1 MFGNGEAIILYL
13 QKSYIIEEIAMSDI
27 INKAFLAGLGAI
39 SISRDKVEGIIDDL
53 VKRGEL
59 SQEEK
64 RGMLSELLESVEKRQ
79 TELGDFIR
87 KEIRQILESLDIP
100 SREEINKLKEEIER
114 LNKQDVDK
122 EM

>member
-1 MFGNGEAIILYL
+1 
-13 QKSYIIEEIAMSDI
+13 MSDI

-39 SISRDKVEGIIDDL
+39 SISRDKVEGFIDDL

-79 TELGDFIR
+79 TELREFIH
-87 KEIRQILESLDIP
+87 KETWQILKSLDIP
-100 SREEINKLKEEIER
+100 TREEINKLKEEIDSLR
-114 LNKQDVDK
+114 KQETDRGDN
-122 EM
+122 

>member
-1 MFGNGEAIILYL
+1 MTI
-13 QKSYIIEEIAMSDI
+13 SDI

-39 SISRDKVEGIIDDL
+39 SLSRDKVEGFIDDL

-87 KEIRQILESLDIP
+87 KEIRKILESLDMP

-114 LNKQDVDK
+114 LKKQDVDK
-122 EM
+122 GM

>member
-1 MFGNGEAIILYL
+1 
-13 QKSYIIEEIAMSDI
+13 MSNI

-79 TELGDFIR
+79 TELSDFIR
-87 KEIRQILESLDIP
+87 KEIRQILESLDMP
-100 SREEINKLKEEIER
+100 SREEINKLKEEIEC
-114 LNKQDVDK
+114 LKKQDIDK
-122 EM
+122 GM

>member
-1 MFGNGEAIILYL
+1 
-13 QKSYIIEEIAMSDI
+13 MSDV

-39 SISRDKVEGIIDDL
+39 SLSRDKVEGFIDDL

-79 TELGDFIR
+79 AELGEFIR
-87 KEIRQILESLDIP
+87 KEVRQILQSLDMP
-100 SREEINKLKEEIER
+100 SREEIDRLKEEIDSLR
-114 LNKQDVDK
+114 KQETDSGDR
-122 EM
+122 